1 MEQKQGWGFDKNLIH
16 SYVRFLLEYEST
28 NGLLTSC
35 KKYMFEKNLVL
46 VELSLGAETLQTSW
60 GMKLNF
66 CM

>member
-16 SYVRFLLEYEST
+16 SYVRFLLKYEST

-60 GMKLNF
+60 SMKLNF